1 MLNLSKSSRIAFLIS
16 LFIHTCLFIILKGA
30 SLYSTLSDI
39 PRALGVDLVEVPPD
53 ESLLPMLFNKKIE
66 LTERKQKPLERV
78 TITKSEVAKNEFY
91 PTEFPQRQMNLE
103 ARQMID
109 PALPLSVPNISEKSS
124 FPNSLSTT
132 SSSDLAQKNT
142 LRGDGLGRGLE
153 GGSLATR
160 KNIADSG
167 KVIQIPERS
176 IKLKDNIIREKL
188 QIYSDT
194 EMPFVKAF
202 QEIGKNI
209 VSKNQKKIDV
219 TFIVDISESMEDDIE
234 YVRRH
239 LNWMIESFREANLDF
254 TLGLVTFHYNK
265 LFDWLGTDVEITNQT
280 HDVEVIRDALR
291 AIKVSG
297 GERPLDAL
305 MKAFKKVKFRN
316 GAARHFIFITD
327 EYVKGTYSASDVL
340 KEAKRSNVIVDVIG
354 MDEPFQRAIAE
365 QTGGIWM
372 PIEAIKNR

>member
-1 MLNLSKSSRIAFLIS
+1 MRNWSKSSRIAFLIS
-16 LFIHTCLFIILKGA
+16 LSLHACLFLILKGA
-30 SLYSTLSDI
+30 SLYSTLSEI
-39 PRALGVDLVEVPPD
+39 PKALGVDLVEVPPD
-53 ESLLPMLFNKKIE
+53 ESLLPMMFNKKIE
-66 LTERKQKPLERV
+66 FVEREQKPLKR
-78 TITKSEVAKNEFY
+78 TIITKTDVSKNEFS
-91 PTEFPQRQMNLE
+91 PTELPQRQLNLT
-103 ARQMID
+103 ARPMSD
-109 PALPLSVPNISEKSS
+109 PALPLPVPNISEKSVLS
-124 FPNSLSTT
+124 NSLPSTST
-132 SSSDLAQKNT
+132 SDLAQKNT
-142 LRGDGLGRGLE
+142 LRGEGFGRGLE
-153 GGSLATR
+153 GGSLSTR

-167 KVIQIPERS
+167 KIIQTPERG
-176 IKLKDNIIREKL
+176 IKPKDNVVREKL

-209 VSKNQKKIDV
+209 VSRKQKKIDV

-265 LFDWLGTDVEITNQT
+265 LFDWLGTDVEITRQT
-280 HDVEVIRDALR
+280 HDVEEIREALR
-291 AIKVSG
+291 AIKVAG

-305 MKAFKKVKFRN
+305 MKAFKKVNFRN

-340 KEAKRSNVIVDVIG
+340 KEAKRSKIIVDVIG

>member
-1 MLNLSKSSRIAFLIS
+1 MRNLSKNSRIAFLIS
-16 LFIHTCLFIILKGA
+16 LSLHACLFLVLKGA

-39 PRALGVDLVEVPPD
+39 PKALGVDLVEVPPD
-53 ESLLPMLFNKKIE
+53 ESLLPMMFNKKVE
-66 LTERKQKPLERV
+66 FTEREQKPLRRV
-78 TITKSEVAKNEFY
+78 TITKRDIAQNEFS
-91 PTEFPQRQMNLE
+91 PTELPKRQLNFT
-103 ARQMID
+103 ARPMSE
-109 PALPLSVPNISEKSS
+109 PALPLSIPNISEKGE
-124 FPNSLSTT
+124 L
-132 SSSDLAQKNT
+132 SSSLPSSSSSELNQKNT
-142 LRGDGLGRGLE
+142 LRGEGFGRGLE
-153 GGSLATR
+153 GGSLSIR

-167 KVIQIPERS
+167 KIIQSPERS
-176 IKLKDNIIREKL
+176 IKPKDIVIREKL
-188 QIYSDT
+188 QIYSDK

-209 VSKNQKKIDV
+209 VNRKQKKIDV

-265 LFDWLGTDVEITNQT
+265 LFDWLGTDVEITKQT
-280 HDVEVIRDALR
+280 HDVEEIREALR
-291 AIKVSG
+291 AIKVAG

-305 MKAFKKVKFRN
+305 MKAFKKVRFRD

-340 KEAKRSNVIVDVIG
+340 KEAKRSKVIVDVIG

-365 QTGGIWM
+365 QTGGIWL
-372 PIEAIKNR
+372 PIEAIKNK